1 MKIDVLETIALA
13 LANDFKEGCTDA
25 LKEILEQN
33 ESIIKNNEIYES
45 VGLALAKSIEVL
57 EKSEKLTEESKK
69 KLDYLGEI
77 LSHIE
82 KNFESILDIVLQLN
96 AEYSNTMIMKLAYSE
111 KYQERVRKH
120 LITSFNTYLSNGQI
134 VNMVIGLHEF
144 NPNIVGKLASKLDK
158 LGKKFQK
165 GEITEKEF
173 DHQKEDYFGVILK
186 ILNTG
191 NVTEIN
197 TSFFQNVFS
206 VQSDYRTDFSILN
219 ILREYLED
227 EEISKYVDKSIVF
240 DSLVEKGNYP
250 ILDAWVKKE
259 KFFPS
264 EVKEAKDSLV
274 EIFKKM
280 TKLKTFVHH
289 ILEEHQENK
298 NWISLLKDFVTD
310 IDYDCLLAR
319 CFPGDIV
326 DIITEC
332 MEIPSMDIQIEEVI
346 IEANIT
352 IEKILEKS
360 KKLEVDEN
368 YCENFLFSL
377 LEKDCYTSSIK
388 KILRDFDID
397 LAYQPMSIY
406 GAQSLMYWIASLGNK
421 EVLSTFISKEN
432 LPSTFYGMGQ
442 NITLC
447 SLCFKTENIEKGL
460 QEYQKLDLFN
470 DEEKLYLVN
479 FGKFE
484 VKYEEMFEYQD
495 KLTQIINSILEMEN
509 VDEQTKKN
517 LIAIILLNKKVE
529 FVNLGLFEILS
540 DFYTKEE
547 LKILY
552 KNLKNCTFISY
563 RKDEDLGVDRVV
575 AVEVSDEVKIE
586 DVVFYFIGENIVLKR
601 TQKN

>member
-1 MKIDVLETIALA
+1 MKIEILETIALA
-13 LANDFKEGCTDA
+13 LASDNKEGCTDA

-33 ESIIKNNEIYES
+33 ESIIMNNEIYES
-45 VGLALAKSIEVL
+45 VGLALANSLKVL
-57 EKSEKLTEESKK
+57 EKSGKLTEESKR
-69 KLDYLGEI
+69 KLDYLSEI

-82 KNFESILDIVLQLN
+82 KNFESILDILLQLN
-96 AEYSNTMIMKLAYSE
+96 YEYSNTMIMKLTYSE

-120 LITSFNTYLSNGQI
+120 LIKKFNAYLNNSQI
-134 VNMVIGLHEF
+134 VNMVVGLSDF
-144 NPNIVGKLASKLDK
+144 DSNIVGKLASKLDK

-173 DHQKEDYFGVILK
+173 DHQKEDYFEVILK

-206 VQSDYRTDFSILN
+206 VQSDYRIDFSILN
-219 ILREYLED
+219 ILREYLGD

-259 KFFPS
+259 KFFLS
-264 EVKEAKDSLV
+264 EVKEPKDSLV

-280 TKLKTFVHH
+280 TKFKTFVHH
-289 ILEEHQENK
+289 ILEEHQKNK
-298 NWISLLKDFVTD
+298 NWILLLKDFVTD

-346 IEANIT
+346 IKANVA

-360 KKLEVDEN
+360 KKIEENEN

-397 LAYQPMSIY
+397 LAYQPVHIY
-406 GAQSLMYWIASLGNK
+406 GAQSLMYWIASCGNK

-432 LPSTFYGMGQ
+432 LPSVFYGMGER
-442 NITLC
+442 ISLC

-484 VKYEEMFEYQD
+484 VKNEEMFEYQD
-495 KLTQIINSILEMEN
+495 KLTQIINSILEME
-509 VDEQTKKN
+509 DTYEQTKKN
-517 LIAIILLNKKVE
+517 LIATILLDKKVE
-529 FVNLGLFEILS
+529 FVNLGLFEMLC
-540 DFYTKEE
+540 DFYNEEE
-547 LKILY
+547 LNILY
-552 KNLKNCTFISY
+552 ENLKNRTFISY

-575 AVEVSDEVKIE
+575 AVEVSTEKEIKEV
-586 DVVFYFIGENIVLKR
+586 VYYFIGENIVPKR
-601 TQKN
+601 IQKN